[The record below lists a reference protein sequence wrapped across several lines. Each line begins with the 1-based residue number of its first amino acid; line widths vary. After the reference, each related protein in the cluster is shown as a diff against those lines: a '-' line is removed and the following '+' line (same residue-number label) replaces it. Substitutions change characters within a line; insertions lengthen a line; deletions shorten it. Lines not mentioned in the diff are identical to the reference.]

1 MSKEIK
7 NLYNKFSLY
16 KGENLDLKEKL
27 ENLLKVENLNYKK
40 DNEDIISLKNKIN
53 NKKKKIKQLKLDTK
67 NELEYKDDI
76 ISKLR
81 EDSYKYSENMLNLEN
96 QLNSNNKEI

>member
-7 NLYNKFSLY
+7 ILYNKFSLY
-16 KGENLDLKEKL
+16 KGENLDLKEQL

-40 DNEDIISLKNKIN
+40 DNEDIVLLKNKIN
-53 NKKKKIKQLKLDTK
+53 NKKKKIMQLKLDTK
-67 NELEYKDDI
+67 NELEYKENI

-81 EDSYKYSENMLNLEN
+81 EDCHKYSENMLNLEN
-96 QLNSNNKEI
+96 QLNGNNKEI